1 MSLVLVDTSLW
12 VEYLRGTGSPAA
24 RALAGLLR
32 DQPDD
37 VAITEPVAMELLAG
51 ARPSSLPSLELLVAG
66 LPVVGV
72 EPTLDFPAA
81 ASAYRAARARGATVR
96 SLVDCLIAV
105 VAVRH
110 EVELL
115 HRDADYAVLAEVLP
129 DLQTRR
135 FDGGS

>member
-1 MSLVLVDTSLW
+1 MTLELVDTSVW

-24 RALAGLLR
+24 RALADLLR
-32 DQPDD
+32 DRPDD

-51 ARPSSLPSLELLVAG
+51 ARPQSLASLELLVAG

-72 EPTLDFPAA
+72 EPLLDFPAA
-81 ASAYRAARARGATVR
+81 AGAYRAARAGGATVR

-110 EVELL
+110 GVPLL
-115 HRDADYAVLAEVLP
+115 HRDADFDVLAAVLP
-129 DLQTRR
+129 DLQATAV
-135 FDGGS
+135 DG